1 MSSTSR
7 KRIVLGALI
16 VACTLCVG
24 IAVRGELRRNA
35 PEPEHCVLCDS
46 GYTCHAPAL
55 LNLATGEIAELE
67 VYALDPRLPDE
78 VDKTRTGFMRL
89 SYGAGVQVCMDAGRS
104 ASVILPNKQGPIN
117 YALYCRSCRAL
128 LETVGTKGYA
138 LLVTSTPP
146 KRWQSTLRGRE
157 RSAPSTAIPLLCI
170 ERPSQPIPEGRPRSW
185 KCW

>member
-78 VDKTRTGFMRL
+78 VDKTRKAHITRIGMEQTEAW
-89 SYGAGVQVCMDAGRS
+89 YTKYHKADQ
-104 ASVILPNKQGPIN
+104 SV
-117 YALYCRSCRAL
+117 
-128 LETVGTKGYA
+128 
-138 LLVTSTPP
+138 
-146 KRWQSTLRGRE
+146 
-157 RSAPSTAIPLLCI
+157 
-170 ERPSQPIPEGRPRSW
+170 
-185 KCW
+185 